1 MRHGRCRIRH
11 RFCRQLRIHHRQPRS
26 PLEIRHQRRPEFRI
40 AGKPDLI
47 RAVQQQV
54 YPAPPLRLRN
64 IFPEVMRQHGRVPAA
79 AHGVGLRSSRHL
91 AQNPPR
97 VADGPPA
104 CRQTE
109 AAATRRRTLARRTSP
124 SRRSAPPLHPA
135 THTTRESDFLF
146 RSRDSLSFLRLGTI
160 LPPSLPSSWDLAS
173 ASLPGR
179 LTGQAP
185 FLRSLL

>member
-11 RFCRQLRIHHRQPRS
+11 RFCRQIRIHHRQPRS

-54 YPAPPLRLRN
+54 YRPPLRLRN
-64 IFPEVMRQHGRVPAA
+64 IFSEVMRQHDRVPAA
-79 AHGVGLRSSRHL
+79 AHGVGLRSSQHL

>member
-1 MRHGRCRIRH
+1 MGVAGSATVSAGSFEFITASRDPHSRYATNADRNSGSPGSPISSALSSS
-11 RFCRQLRIHHRQPRS
+11 RFTT
-26 PLEIRHQRRPEFRI
+26 
-40 AGKPDLI
+40 
-47 RAVQQQV
+47 
-54 YPAPPLRLRN
+54 
-64 IFPEVMRQHGRVPAA
+64 AA
-79 AHGVGLRSSRHL
+79 AHGVGLRSSQHL

>member
-1 MRHGRCRIRH
+1 MGVAGSATVSAGSFEFITATRDPHSRYATNADRNSGSPGSPISSGLSSS
-11 RFCRQLRIHHRQPRS
+11 RFTP
-26 PLEIRHQRRPEFRI
+26 P
-40 AGKPDLI
+40 
-47 RAVQQQV
+47 
-54 YPAPPLRLRN
+54 PPLRLRN

-79 AHGVGLRSSRHL
+79 AHSVGLRSSQHL

-109 AAATRRRTLARRTSP
+109 AAATRRRTLARGTSP
-124 SRRSAPPLHPA
+124 SRRSAAPLHPA

>member
-1 MRHGRCRIRH
+1 MRHGRRRIRH
-11 RFCRQLRIHHRQPRS
+11 RFRRQLRIHDRQPRS

-54 YPAPPLRLRN
+54 YPPPPLRLRN

-79 AHGVGLRSSRHL
+79 AHGVGLRSSQHL
-91 AQNPPR
+91 AHKIR
-97 VADGPPA
+97 HVSRMVRRHVAKQRP
-104 CRQTE
+104 QQ
-109 AAATRRRTLARRTSP
+109 TRRRTLARRTSP

-160 LPPSLPSSWDLAS
+160 LPPSWDLAS

>member
-1 MRHGRCRIRH
+1 
-11 RFCRQLRIHHRQPRS
+11 
-26 PLEIRHQRRPEFRI
+26 
-40 AGKPDLI
+40 
-47 RAVQQQV
+47 
-54 YPAPPLRLRN
+54 
-64 IFPEVMRQHGRVPAA
+64 VMRQHGRVPAA
-79 AHGVGLRSSRHL
+79 AHGVGLRSSQHL

-135 THTTRESDFLF
+135 TRTTRESDFLF

-160 LPPSLPSSWDLAS
+160 FTAILTVILGLGLRVSSGAADGAS
-173 ASLPGR
+173 PVSTESFIIRG
-179 LTGQAP
+179 
-185 FLRSLL
+185 